1 MSECVVSFFSG
12 AGGLSLGFANAGIKP
27 VFGVDINSDACST
40 YESNLGIPC
49 HHLDLSNKDFSK
61 LLNLLAPYQDVLA
74 VIGGPPCQ
82 GFSTAGNRNKF
93 DPRNQL
99 IFNYFAIVEQIRP
112 KWFLFEN
119 VEGLLTS
126 NNGKSIFDLVSRFI
140 KLGYSLRLE
149 KVNFA
154 AYGLPQSRKRVII
167 IGNRLG
173 AEFNFPFETHSFDAG
188 KHNRLLPLFPNSPT
202 LSEAISGLPEA
213 SKREC
218 LAPYTSD
225 KGINEYDTFMRL
237 FNQSGGVKHHFSSPS
252 NNDLERYKL
261 LKCGQTMK
269 DLPEILWHP
278 SYRKRAFRRVLDGM
292 PTEKRGGAPVGIKR
306 LHSNQ
311 CSPTIT
317 SASSRELI
325 HPLLD
330 RSLTLRECA
339 RLQSFGDEYVFKG
352 TTSSIATQLGNA
364 FPPLAAKLFA
374 QLIMQVEGT
383 YGSNKG
389 SYTVKKAQLLGY
401 RLTDALGMSP
411 TLMQTD
417 SLLKLQMSNQIE
429 EKFLHT

>member
-1 MSECVVSFFSG
+1 MSNCVISLFSG
-12 AGGLSLGFANAGIKP
+12 AGGLSMGFANAGIKP
-27 VFGVDINSDACST
+27 AFGVDINIDACST

-49 HHLDLSNKDFSK
+49 HNLDLSNKDFSQ
-61 LLNLLAPYQDVLA
+61 LLNLLTPYQDVLA

-82 GFSTAGNRNKF
+82 GFSTAGSRNRF

-99 IFNYFAIVEQIRP
+99 IFNYLAIVEKIRP

-126 NNGKSIFDLVSRFI
+126 NNGKSVFELVCRFI
-140 KLGYSLRLE
+140 DLGYSLRLE

-188 KHNRLLPLFPNSPT
+188 KHNKILPLFPNSPT
-202 LSEAISGLPEA
+202 LSEAISGLPSA
-213 SKREC
+213 SEREC
-218 LAPYTSD
+218 WVPYTNK
-225 KGINEYDTFMRL
+225 KGINEYDRFIRR
-237 FNQSGGVKHHFSSPS
+237 FNKLDAVNHHFSSPS
-252 NNDLERYKL
+252 HNELERYKL

-269 DLPEILWHP
+269 DLPETLWHP

-292 PTEKRGGAPVGIKR
+292 PTEKRGGAPIGVKR
-306 LHSNQ
+306 LHLNQ

-325 HPLLD
+325 HPLID
-330 RSLTLRECA
+330 RPLTLRECA

-352 TTSSIATQLGNA
+352 ATSSIATQLGNA
-364 FPPLAAKLFA
+364 FPPLAAKIFA
-374 QLIMQVEGT
+374 QLIIQFEGSDNT
-383 YGSNKG
+383 FGALQ
-389 SYTVKKAQLLGY
+389 KAQLLGY

-411 TLMQTD
+411 KLMQTD
-417 SLLKLQMSNQIE
+417 SLLKSLMSNQAQ
-429 EKFLHT
+429 EKFLHV